1 MVPSAKVS
9 DDEAASEVV
18 VVCVVMTECSAVVD
32 KVSVVSELLD
42 IAPSVVETDEGRHGP
57 ALTLWIAKATNAPAS
72 NDDETMFKKRMTLVS
87 Y

>member
-9 DDEAASEVV
+9 DDETALEVV
-18 VVCVVMTECSAVVD
+18 VVCAVMTESSAVVD
-32 KVSVVSELLD
+32 RVTVVSGLLD

-57 ALTLWIAKATNAPAS
+57 ALTQWMAKTANAPAR

-87 Y
+87 